1 LKGKFIFMESLFG
14 RTNKLRA
21 GGKAERVFR
30 ERVVPSPRK
39 DGRRKKMKHRFKKG
53 EDPQIICRRALLNTL
68 IRGPV
73 AVESI
78 VASAERDFGF
88 RREDVF
94 AAAQWFN
101 VVEEWRDG
109 QRIWRKPDVLAVLP
123 KWNYS
128 RRADRAAA
136 GVA

>member
-1 LKGKFIFMESLFG
+1 
-14 RTNKLRA
+14 
-21 GGKAERVFR
+21 
-30 ERVVPSPRK
+30 
-39 DGRRKKMKHRFKKG
+39 MKHRFKKG

-73 AVESI
+73 VAESI

-101 VVEEWRDG
+101 VVEEWCDG
-109 QRIWRKPDVLAVLP
+109 QRIWRKCSLCFPSGTTAVEQIGLRQESHESWP
-123 KWNYS
+123 KPLT
-128 RRADRAAA
+128 
-136 GVA
+136 

>member
-1 LKGKFIFMESLFG
+1 
-14 RTNKLRA
+14 
-21 GGKAERVFR
+21 
-30 ERVVPSPRK
+30 
-39 DGRRKKMKHRFKKG
+39 MKHRFKKG
-53 EDPQIICRRALLNTL
+53 KDPQIICRRALLNTL

-73 AVESI
+73 VAESI

-123 KWNYS
+123 RWNYS